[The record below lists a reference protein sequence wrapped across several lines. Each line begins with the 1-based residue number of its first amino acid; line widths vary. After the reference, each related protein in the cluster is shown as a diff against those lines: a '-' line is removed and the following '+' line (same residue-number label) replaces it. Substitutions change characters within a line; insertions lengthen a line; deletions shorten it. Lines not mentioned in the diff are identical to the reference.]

1 MYSPFGMNTARRQA
15 GLYSSPYQP
24 QNQQQSPYDFKG
36 LENRL
41 GQIETGI
48 AGLTDQFKNWDR
60 AGQETVDPEYT
71 GNNAPDPLTPAV
83 PTGGIS
89 SLPEAET
96 TTPDPV
102 APQGPPQ
109 PISMAEWVRNYEF
122 DMAPKMD
129 TNRWEFEKKYQEE
142 NPIDPIDFSDANRD
156 LAPLHEQ
163 RTNMQQAWQKEQ
175 EAFRNTPEYQGWQQR
190 NEARGDVSAETQEIM
205 RGGQRF
211 SSNGGNDI
219 IPYIRGGGGGYED
232 YLTANENARK
242 AGQIRQDWVAGGGKD
257 QTELMDQ
264 LTAAGLATGI
274 GGLPGQQQQQLS
286 RQRSVFDPTK
296 GFGGENYV
304 PLTEEEYGRQSDL
317 WGKHMDFRNFSQ
329 KAQSHLAGSG
339 QGVGMRMGYNPAFGH
354 AYEAWQQFNQGQEG
368 GPYTDPNAPTG
379 IPSLMNNNPFAP
391 PPPQQG
397 PQQPFTNTRGQN
409 NPLSTSLGAGI
420 GALTGPTQQKIQGYM
435 T

>member
-1 MYSPFGMNTARRQA
+1 
-15 GLYSSPYQP
+15 
-24 QNQQQSPYDFKG
+24 
-36 LENRL
+36 
-41 GQIETGI
+41 
-48 AGLTDQFKNWDR
+48 
-60 AGQETVDPEYT
+60 
-71 GNNAPDPLTPAV
+71 
-83 PTGGIS
+83 
-89 SLPEAET
+89 
-96 TTPDPV
+96 
-102 APQGPPQ
+102 
-109 PISMAEWVRNYEF
+109 VRNYEF
-122 DMAPKMD
+122 DFAPKMD
-129 TNRWEFEKKYQEE
+129 TNRWEFEKKYREE

-163 RTNMQQAWQKEQ
+163 RKNMKAAWAQEQ
-175 EAFRNTPEYQGWQQR
+175 EAFRNTPEYRGWQQR

-211 SSNGGNDI
+211 MSTGGNDI

-242 AGQIRQDWVAGGGKD
+242 AGQIRSDWVAGGGKD

-397 PQQPFTNTRGQN
+397 PQQQ
-409 NPLSTSLGAGI
+409 PLRQGLGAGI